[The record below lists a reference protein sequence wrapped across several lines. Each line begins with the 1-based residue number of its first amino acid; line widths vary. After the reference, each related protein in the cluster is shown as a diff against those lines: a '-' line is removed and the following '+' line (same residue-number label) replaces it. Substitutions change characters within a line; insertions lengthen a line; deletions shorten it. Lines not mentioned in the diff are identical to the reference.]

1 MLFNPAEIQEIEN
14 QVIVEH
20 QLARLDK
27 KYYFHE
33 AVAQILYA
41 DWQKDHSDNRIIL
54 YCLPL
59 VKSIMV
65 SKHNLLVS
73 KDISEVFQTCCVEL
87 MEELPK
93 YRKEKGRIYTYMTMM
108 IFYKIYDLTKPAKYT
123 SIPIEDYDEPYSNDA
138 IFQFNDFISF
148 LQKLKVSQGKTSSK
162 ILTSMMEIIQS
173 KKILFQKQ
181 DQLIDLICTQ
191 TKLPDVLVRQY
202 FYRVLERYFHS
213 VLD

>member
-1 MLFNPAEIQEIEN
+1 MLYDPTEIQEIEN
-14 QVIVEH
+14 QVIAEH
-20 QLARLDK
+20 NLGNQDEK
-27 KYYFHE
+27 CYFHE
-33 AVAQILYA
+33 PVAQILYA
-41 DWQKDHSDNRIIL
+41 AWLRDPSDNRIAL

-59 VKSIMV
+59 IKSIMV
-65 SKHNLLVS
+65 SKHNLLAS
-73 KDISEVFQTCCVEL
+73 KDSSEIFQTCCVEL

-93 YRKEKGRIYTYMTMM
+93 YKKEKGRIYTYMTMM
-108 IFYKIYDLTKPAKYT
+108 IFYKIYDLTKPCKYT
-123 SIPIEDYDEPYSNDA
+123 SIPIEDYDEPYSNEA
-138 IFQFNDFISF
+138 IFQFNDFMSF
-148 LQKLKVSQGKTSSK
+148 LQKLKVSQGKTSTK

-181 DQLIDLICTQ
+181 DQLIDMICTQ